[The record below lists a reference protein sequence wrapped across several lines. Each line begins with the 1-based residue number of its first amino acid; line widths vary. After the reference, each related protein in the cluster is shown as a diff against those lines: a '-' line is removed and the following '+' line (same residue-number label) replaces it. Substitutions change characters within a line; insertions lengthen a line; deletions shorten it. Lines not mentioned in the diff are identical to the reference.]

1 MYSVVKLPSYLWFLI
16 FSRFLKL
23 FIYIINIRYW
33 QVQSITQEQLG
44 KSYSATSTFKCRE
57 STAAVLVQFHIFAY
71 TAFFFFPSHIPK
83 LKGLDQS
90 QRAGEESLMWY
101 YMVFFFAFLLVC
113 FSSKSE
119 ATNVFPKPV
128 LKLKACDQSI
138 QARMKS
144 FCHMIVKSYL
154 YNDQKHVEV

>member
-1 MYSVVKLPSYLWFLI
+1 MYSVVKLPSYVQCLI

-33 QVQSITQEQLG
+33 QVLSITQEQLG
-44 KSYSATSTFKCRE
+44 KSQSATSTFKCWG

-71 TAFFFFPSHIPK
+71 TAFFFFPNHIPK
-83 LKGLDQS
+83 SQGLDQS

-101 YMVFFFAFLLVC
+101 YIVIFAFLLVC

-144 FCHMIVKSYL
+144 FCHMIVKNYL
-154 YNDQKHVEV
+154 CNDQKHVEV